1 MKHRIKA
8 KHFNRD
14 TKSRKALLKNLLRD
28 LFTHGHITTSE
39 GRVKE
44 IARLA
49 DKLIAKAKA
58 GTLTARRDLHEVF
71 GRRDV
76 VNALVDKIAPVFT
89 AKKSGFSTIE
99 KIAARRGDGTILYK
113 LSLLIGDL
121 KLTTLKKERVVAEKT
136 TEVKKEVA
144 AKPVAAKK
152 VAVKKPAA
160 KKAVA
165 KKPTAKKPAAK
176 AKKSEETK

>member
-14 TKSRKALLKNLLRD
+14 TKSRKALFKNLLRD

-39 GRVKE
+39 SRVKE
-44 IARLA
+44 IGRLA
-49 DKLIAKAKA
+49 DKLIAKAKQ

-76 VNALVDKIAPVFT
+76 VNALVDKIGPAFGD
-89 AKKSGFSTIE
+89 KQSGFSTIE

-113 LSLLIGDL
+113 LSLLLGDL
-121 KLTTLKKERVVAEKT
+121 KLTTLKKEKVASAEVKS
-136 TEVKKEVA
+136 EVKKEVKKVAA

-152 VAVKKPAA
+152 PVTKKPAT
-160 KKAVA
+160 KKV
-165 KKPTAKKPAAK
+165 AAK
-176 AKKSEETK
+176 PKKSEEKK